1 MFMYMYIHVCLYEC
15 MNVYV
20 SLHMS
25 PAPLLNQD
33 MTIVKTHN
41 DKLMKLNDSN
51 LVV

>member
-1 MFMYMYIHVCLYEC
+1 MFECLC
-15 MNVYV
+15 FIAYV
-20 SLHMS
+20 
-25 PAPLLNQD
+25 PPPPLLNQD